1 MNSLT
6 KFLLE
11 DILEADKK
19 KITAIYG
26 GGFKPPTKGHFDVV
40 AKAAEQNPEIDE
52 FIIYVGGGV
61 RDGIAQAESIMI
73 WELYK
78 KYLPLKVRVEPVKT
92 PVGDILR
99 YAKDHPDEEVLW
111 VIGAREN
118 NPEDFADIASRT
130 RTMEKYPNLELRVIQ
145 TSGGVSGTAARKA
158 VRDNNKEQFFS
169 LIPDIKEKNQVW
181 DIVSPIIKE
190 NIFKDLKGVLKSIWS
205 KGGKLTQDII
215 DGAKREGKETSKL
228 VQLLNKMLHG
238 DSITNDE
245 KTFMKAQGK
254 DLLKI
259 LPLVAIQGIPLPIP
273 ITPLLLVLGK
283 KFGFNILPDSHEVM
297 PLSNLAEVN
306 NFYQKA
312 LSQTE
317 KEALELTYKNWDT
330 FGGKECNNG
339 FCDIFA
345 KNLSKY
351 LPGSKIMSTEDP
363 RNNTLGHVWVEYE
376 GKYFDA
382 ETPNGVDSWKQLP
395 WMIEFYSKNKSYPTD
410 IETLNEIVT
419 DTDVICDNC
428 GWDWPIADG
437 GDDLYICHK
446 CGHDNNPDLEEGRKK
461 KSDPKKGTG
470 KKPEGSGR
478 RLYTDEDPKDTVR
491 IKFKTKEDIVDT
503 LNKKQFKAKSHAR
516 QSQVI
521 NLIHQRVRAAYSK
534 AKDPEVKS
542 RLKRA
547 LDYIEKRKEMS
558 KKKTERLRKLNEN
571 TIPSIDIK
579 EKLDQI
585 NKYMIGKGYNI
596 EPLPSVK
603 IIDNDKENAEN
614 YLGKTAYYDPNEKK
628 IVLYT
633 FGRHPKD
640 ISRSYTH
647 EMIHH
652 IQNLENRLGNITTT
666 NTLEDDHLDKIEQEA
681 NLKGTMT
688 FRNFTDSLQEKKD
701 PFGLNAYA
709 RELALGLEET
719 LNEGRYDSIVTQLA
733 RYTIK
738 GWKDDQKHGEPI
750 GRVEFEV
757 GPGKDLEYGDLEF
770 LYKGVAIFTDVELYS
785 HNGYAKPISGEVG
798 ITFSIPTSELPKMWE
813 RIYNDITNTL
823 RHEIEHLTQSGKNV
837 KLNKAMA
844 SDSDVRNK
852 MKASDKQDPDYFLL
866 PKEIDA
872 NLQGLYLKAKKT
884 RQPFS
889 KVVDNYLKYDLNL
902 SLGDQEKVKNAWKSR
917 IKALSLP
924 KI

>member
-6 KFLLE
+6 KVLLE
-11 DILEADKK
+11 DLLEADGKK
-19 KITAIYG
+19 VTAIYG

-40 AKAAEQNPEIDE
+40 QTATEQNPEIND
-52 FIIYVGGGV
+52 FIIYVGGGT

-73 WELYK
+73 WEIYK
-78 KYLPLKVRVEPVKT
+78 KYLPLKVKVEAVKS
-92 PVGDILR
+92 PIGDILR
-99 YAKDHPDEEVLW
+99 YAKEHPDEEVLW

-130 RTMEKYPNLELRVIQ
+130 RTMEKYPNLQLRVIQ
-145 TSGGVSGTAARKA
+145 TAGGVSGTAARKA
-158 VRDNNKEQFFS
+158 VRDNNKEQFFH
-169 LIPDIKEKNQVW
+169 LIPNIPEKEQVW

-238 DSITNDE
+238 DSITDDE

-306 NFYQKA
+306 NYHKKA

-382 ETPNGVDSWKQLP
+382 ETPNGVESWKQLP

-419 DTDVICDNC
+419 DTDIICDNC
-428 GWDWPIADG
+428 GWKWAKKDG
-437 GDDLYICHK
+437 GNDLYICHK
-446 CGHDNNPDLEEGRKK
+446 CGHDNA
-461 KSDPKKGTG
+461 PK
-470 KKPEGSGR
+470 
-478 RLYTDEDPKDTVR
+478 
-491 IKFKTKEDIVDT
+491 
-503 LNKKQFKAKSHAR
+503 Q
-516 QSQVI
+516 
-521 NLIHQRVRAAYSK
+521 
-534 AKDPEVKS
+534 
-542 RLKRA
+542 
-547 LDYIEKRKEMS
+547 
-558 KKKTERLRKLNEN
+558 LNEN
-571 TIPSIDIK
+571 SIPSIDIRS
-579 EKLDQI
+579 KLKQLD
-585 NKYMIGKGYNI
+585 KYMLDKGYNI
-596 EPLPSVK
+596 EPLPTVELIDDDVK
-603 IIDNDKENAEN
+603 NAEN
-614 YLGKTAYYDPNEKK
+614 FLGRTAFYDPNEKK

-633 FGRHPKD
+633 YGRHPKD
-640 ISRSYTH
+640 ICRSYTH
-647 EMIHH
+647 EMVHH
-652 IQNLENRLGNITTT
+652 IQNLENRLGDVSTT
-666 NTLEDDHLDKIEQEA
+666 NTLEDDHVADLEKEA

-688 FRNFTDSLQEKKD
+688 FRNFTDSLKENKD
-701 PFGLNAYA
+701 PFGL
-709 RELALGLEET
+709 LED
-719 LNEGRYDSIVTQLA
+719 LIDEGRYDSIVTQLA

-738 GWKDDQKHGEPI
+738 GWKDDQEHGEPT

-770 LYKGVAIFTDVELYS
+770 LYKGIAVFADVDLYS
-785 HNGYAKPISGEVG
+785 HNGYARANSGEVG

-813 RIYNDITNTL
+813 RIYNDVTNTL

-837 KLNKAMA
+837 KPNKAMA
-844 SDSDVRNK
+844 SDSDIRNK
-852 MKASDKQDPDYFLL
+852 MGAADKQDPDYFLL

-902 SLGDQEKVKNAWKSR
+902 SLDDQEKVRNAWRSR

>member
-1 MNSLT
+1 MNLLT
-6 KFLLE
+6 KVLLE
-11 DILEADKK
+11 DLLEVKNKK
-19 KITAIYG
+19 VTAIYG
-26 GGFKPPTKGHFDVV
+26 GGFKPPTRGHFNVV
-40 AKAAEQNPEIDE
+40 NKAAEQNPEIDD
-52 FIIYVGGGV
+52 FIICVGSGV
-61 RDGIAQAESIMI
+61 RDGIGQPESVMI
-73 WELYK
+73 WEIYK
-78 KYLPLKVRVEPVKT
+78 KYLPLKVRIEPTKSPIT
-92 PVGDILR
+92 YIFK
-99 YAKDHPDEEVLW
+99 YADEHPDEEILW
-111 VIGAREN
+111 VVGAREN
-118 NPEDFADIASRT
+118 NPDDFEDIAYRT
-130 RTMEKYPNLELRVIQ
+130 RTIDKYPNLKLRLVQ
-145 TSGGVSGTAARKA
+145 TNGGESGTAARKA
-158 VRDNNKEQFFS
+158 IKDNNKEQFFN
-169 LIPDIKEKNQVW
+169 LIPDIPEKEQVW
-181 DIVSPIIKE
+181 DIVSPVITEGVMDNIKSKLKKFILAVKQE
-190 NIFKDLKGVLKSIWS
+190 NRETKEALGLLIKSAKGDIDLTEEQKKQIGDQLKDVLKLVGLTAIATLP
-205 KGGKLTQDII
+205 GGFIAAALIKLFK
-215 DGAKREGKETSKL
+215 AEHL
-228 VQLLNKMLHG
+228 V
-238 DSITNDE
+238 
-245 KTFMKAQGK
+245 
-254 DLLKI
+254 
-259 LPLVAIQGIPLPIP
+259 
-273 ITPLLLVLGK
+273 TPSSFV
-283 KFGFNILPDSHEVM
+283 N
-297 PLSNLAEVN
+297 EVN
-306 NFYQKA
+306 IHQKA

-410 IETLNEIVT
+410 IENLNEVIT
-419 DTDVICDNC
+419 DTEIICDNC
-428 GWDWPIADG
+428 GWKWAKKDG
-437 GDDLYICHK
+437 GNDLYICHK
-446 CGHDNNPDLEEGRKK
+446 CGHDNA
-461 KSDPKKGTG
+461 PK
-470 KKPEGSGR
+470 
-478 RLYTDEDPKDTVR
+478 
-491 IKFKTKEDIVDT
+491 
-503 LNKKQFKAKSHAR
+503 Q
-516 QSQVI
+516 
-521 NLIHQRVRAAYSK
+521 
-534 AKDPEVKS
+534 
-542 RLKRA
+542 
-547 LDYIEKRKEMS
+547 
-558 KKKTERLRKLNEN
+558 LNEN

-585 NKYMIGKGYNI
+585 NKYMISKGYNI
-596 EPLPSVK
+596 EPLPTVE

-688 FRNFTDSLQEKKD
+688 FRNFTDSLNESKQVGSLYHVTTPQGLENILKTNTLKGSSISWDGGDTEFFGISTTRNKNFFYGNNQIQIVLDGDKISNNYKIRPYDYWRRKYDIPDEPQIKDEDEELIIVGEEGLKDIKKYILKINDFTDKNLSEAIVGNKTKD

-738 GWKDDQKHGEPI
+738 GWKDDQEYGEPI

-770 LYKGVAIFTDVELYS
+770 LYKGVAVFADVESYS
-785 HNGYAKPISGEVG
+785 HNGYARSTSGEVG
-798 ITFSIPTSELPKMWE
+798 LTFAIPTNELPRMWE
-813 RIYNDITNTL
+813 QIYNDVTNTL
-823 RHEIEHLTQSGKNV
+823 RHEIEHLTQNGKNV
-837 KLNKAMA
+837 KQNKAMS
-844 SDSDVRNK
+844 SDSDLRKKLDATGNTV
-852 MKASDKQDPDYFLL
+852 DYYLL

-884 RQPFS
+884 RQPFA
-889 KVVDNYLKYDLNL
+889 KVVDSYLKYNLNL
-902 SLGDQEKVKNAWKSR
+902 SLDDQEKVKNAWRSR

>member
-1 MNSLT
+1 MNPLT
-6 KFLLE
+6 KVLVKGLLE
-11 DILEADKK
+11 AEDK

-26 GGFKPPTKGHFDVV
+26 GGFKPPTKGHFEVV

-52 FIIYVGGGV
+52 FIIYVGGGI
-61 RDGIAQAESIMI
+61 RDGIGQAESIMI

-78 KYLPLKVRVEPVKT
+78 KHLPLKVRVEAVKA

-99 YAKDHPDEEVLW
+99 YAKEHPEEKVLW
-111 VIGAREN
+111 IIGAREN

-130 RTMEKYPNLELRVIQ
+130 RTLDKYPNLELRVIQ

-158 VRDNNKEQFFS
+158 VRDNNKEQFFH
-169 LIPDIKEKNQVW
+169 LIPDIEEKNQVW

-190 NIFKDLKGVLKSIWS
+190 NIFKDLKGSLKSIWS

-228 VQLLNKMLHG
+228 IQLLNKMLHG
-238 DSITNDE
+238 DSITGDE

-297 PLSNLAEVN
+297 PLSNL
-306 NFYQKA
+306 
-312 LSQTE
+312 T
-317 KEALELTYKNWDT
+317 
-330 FGGKECNNG
+330 
-339 FCDIFA
+339 
-345 KNLSKY
+345 
-351 LPGSKIMSTEDP
+351 
-363 RNNTLGHVWVEYE
+363 
-376 GKYFDA
+376 
-382 ETPNGVDSWKQLP
+382 
-395 WMIEFYSKNKSYPTD
+395 
-410 IETLNEIVT
+410 EIVT
-419 DTDVICDNC
+419 ATDIICDNC
-428 GWDWPIADG
+428 GWEWAVKDG

-446 CGHDNNPDLEEGRKK
+446 CGHDNA
-461 KSDPKKGTG
+461 PK
-470 KKPEGSGR
+470 
-478 RLYTDEDPKDTVR
+478 
-491 IKFKTKEDIVDT
+491 
-503 LNKKQFKAKSHAR
+503 Q
-516 QSQVI
+516 
-521 NLIHQRVRAAYSK
+521 
-534 AKDPEVKS
+534 
-542 RLKRA
+542 
-547 LDYIEKRKEMS
+547 
-558 KKKTERLRKLNEN
+558 LNEN

-652 IQNLENRLGNITTT
+652 IQNLEDRLGNITTT

-719 LNEGRYDSIVTQLA
+719 LNEGRYDSISRQLA
-733 RYTIK
+733 NYTIK
-738 GWKDDQKHGEPI
+738 GWKDDQEHGEPSS
-750 GRVEFEV
+750 RLEFEV

-770 LYKGVAIFTDVELYS
+770 MYNAVAVFAGADNYS
-785 HNGYAKPISGEVG
+785 HNGYAKAISGEVG
-798 ITFSIPTSELPKMWE
+798 IQFSIPTDMLPQSWE
-813 RIYNDITNTL
+813 RIYMDLISTI

-837 KLNKAMA
+837 KPGKEMA
-844 SDSDVRNK
+844 SDFEIR
-852 MKASDKQDPDYFLL
+852 DKLKKSIERGTDYYKLD
-866 PKEIDA
+866 KEVDA
-872 NLQGLYLKAKKT
+872 NLHGLYLKAKKI
-884 RQPFS
+884 RKPFED
-889 KVVDNYLKYDLNL
+889 VVNSYLKFDLNL
-902 SLGDQEKVKNAWKSR
+902 SLDQIEDVKNAWR
-917 IKALSLP
+917 PRLKALSLP

>member
-6 KFLLE
+6 KVLLE
-11 DILEADKK
+11 DLLEADGKK
-19 KITAIYG
+19 VTAIYG

-40 AKAAEQNPEIDE
+40 QTATEQNPEIND
-52 FIIYVGGGV
+52 FIIYVGGGT

-73 WELYK
+73 WEIYK
-78 KYLPLKVRVEPVKT
+78 KYLPLKVKVEAVKS
-92 PVGDILR
+92 PIGDILR
-99 YAKDHPDEEVLW
+99 YAKEHPDEEVLW

-130 RTMEKYPNLELRVIQ
+130 RTMEKYPNLQLRVIQ
-145 TSGGVSGTAARKA
+145 TAGGVSGTAARKA
-158 VRDNNKEQFFS
+158 VRDNNKEQFFH
-169 LIPDIKEKNQVW
+169 LIPNIPEKEQVW

-238 DSITNDE
+238 DSITDDE

-382 ETPNGVDSWKQLP
+382 ETPNGVESWKQLP

-419 DTDVICDNC
+419 DTDIICDNC
-428 GWDWPIADG
+428 GWKWAKKDG
-437 GDDLYICHK
+437 GNDLYICHK
-446 CGHDNNPDLEEGRKK
+446 CGHDNA
-461 KSDPKKGTG
+461 PK
-470 KKPEGSGR
+470 
-478 RLYTDEDPKDTVR
+478 
-491 IKFKTKEDIVDT
+491 
-503 LNKKQFKAKSHAR
+503 Q
-516 QSQVI
+516 
-521 NLIHQRVRAAYSK
+521 
-534 AKDPEVKS
+534 
-542 RLKRA
+542 
-547 LDYIEKRKEMS
+547 
-558 KKKTERLRKLNEN
+558 LNEN
-571 TIPSIDIK
+571 SIPSIDIRS
-579 EKLDQI
+579 KLKQLD
-585 NKYMIGKGYNI
+585 KYMLDKGYNI
-596 EPLPSVK
+596 EPLPTVELIDDDVK
-603 IIDNDKENAEN
+603 NAEN
-614 YLGKTAYYDPNEKK
+614 FLGRTAFYDPNEKK

-633 FGRHPKD
+633 YGRHPKD
-640 ISRSYTH
+640 ICRSYTH
-647 EMIHH
+647 EMVHH
-652 IQNLENRLGNITTT
+652 IQNLENRLGDVSTT
-666 NTLEDDHLDKIEQEA
+666 NTLEDDHVADLEKEA

-688 FRNFTDSLQEKKD
+688 FRNFTDSLKENKD
-701 PFGLNAYA
+701 PFGL
-709 RELALGLEET
+709 LED
-719 LNEGRYDSIVTQLA
+719 LIDEGRYDSIVTQLA

-738 GWKDDQKHGEPI
+738 GWKDDQEHGEPT

-770 LYKGVAIFTDVELYS
+770 LYKGIAVFADVDLYS
-785 HNGYAKPISGEVG
+785 HNGYARANSGEVG

-813 RIYNDITNTL
+813 RIYNDVTNTL

-837 KLNKAMA
+837 KPNKAMA
-844 SDSDVRNK
+844 SDSDIRNK
-852 MKASDKQDPDYFLL
+852 MGAADKQDPDYFLL

-902 SLGDQEKVKNAWKSR
+902 SLDDQEKVRNAWRSR

>member
-1 MNSLT
+1 MNPLT
-6 KFLLE
+6 KVLVKGLLE
-11 DILEADKK
+11 AEDK

-26 GGFKPPTKGHFDVV
+26 GGFKPPTKGHFEVV

-111 VIGAREN
+111 IIGAREN

-130 RTMEKYPNLELRVIQ
+130 RTLDKYPNLELRVIQ

-158 VRDNNKEQFFS
+158 VRDNNKEQFFN
-169 LIPDIKEKNQVW
+169 LIPDIAEKSQVW
-181 DIVSPIIKE
+181 DIVSPVITEGVMDNIKA
-190 NIFKDLKGVLKSIWS
+190 
-205 KGGKLTQDII
+205 KL
-215 DGAKREGKETSKL
+215 
-228 VQLLNKMLHG
+228 
-238 DSITNDE
+238 
-245 KTFMKAQGK
+245 
-254 DLLKI
+254 
-259 LPLVAIQGIPLPIP
+259 
-273 ITPLLLVLGK
+273 K
-283 KFGFNILPDSHEVM
+283 KFILAVKQE
-297 PLSNLAEVN
+297 NRE
-306 NFYQKA
+306 
-312 LSQTE
+312 T
-317 KEALELTYKNWDT
+317 KEALGLLIKSAKGDIDLTEEQKKQIGDQLKDVLKLVGLT
-330 FGGKECNNG
+330 A
-339 FCDIFA
+339 IA
-345 KNLSKY
+345 T
-351 LPGSKIMSTEDP
+351 LPGGFIAAALIKLFKAEHLITPSSMMTE
-363 RNNTLGHVWVEYE
+363 L
-376 GKYFDA
+376 
-382 ETPNGVDSWKQLP
+382 
-395 WMIEFYSKNKSYPTD
+395 
-410 IETLNEIVT
+410 VT
-419 DTDVICDNC
+419 DTDIICDNC
-428 GWDWPIADG
+428 GWKWAKKDG
-437 GDDLYICHK
+437 GNDLYICHK
-446 CGHDNNPDLEEGRKK
+446 CGHDNA
-461 KSDPKKGTG
+461 PK
-470 KKPEGSGR
+470 
-478 RLYTDEDPKDTVR
+478 
-491 IKFKTKEDIVDT
+491 
-503 LNKKQFKAKSHAR
+503 Q
-516 QSQVI
+516 
-521 NLIHQRVRAAYSK
+521 
-534 AKDPEVKS
+534 
-542 RLKRA
+542 
-547 LDYIEKRKEMS
+547 
-558 KKKTERLRKLNEN
+558 LNEN
-571 TIPSIDIK
+571 SIPSINIK

-585 NKYMIGKGYNI
+585 NKYMISKGYNI
-596 EPLPSVK
+596 EPLPTVE

-738 GWKDDQKHGEPI
+738 GWKDDQEYGEPI

-770 LYKGVAIFTDVELYS
+770 LYKGVAVFAGVESYA
-785 HNGYAKPISGEVG
+785 HNGYAKSTSGEVG
-798 ITFSIPTSELPKMWE
+798 LTFSIPTSELPKMWE
-813 RIYNDITNTL
+813 QIYNDVTNTL

-837 KLNKAMA
+837 KQNKSIP
-844 SDSDVRNK
+844 SDSDLRKKLKSTGNTV
-852 MKASDKQDPDYFLL
+852 DYYLL

-872 NLQGLYLKAKKT
+872 NLQGLYLKSKKT
-884 RQPFS
+884 KQPFA
-889 KVVDNYLKYDLNL
+889 KVVDSYLKYNLNL
-902 SLGDQEKVKNAWKSR
+902 SLDDQEKVKNAWRSR